1 MSKDMKL
8 IMESWRNNVITEAK
22 AIQIHEE
29 LIQEFVNELKVLTEN
44 KAELNEILAKVGEFA
59 KKAYNTYSD
68 LKKGAIKKV
77 LETAINGALKVV
89 DLIRGAAPNVASKV
103 ERVLNELKKAE
114 NMTVAVSLVSI
125 IVGLATGDVDVG
137 DFDFGPLEKVI
148 NAIQSAP
155 NLIKALETVQTI
167 NDTTEVAKAVD
178 KSGKLVDVASA
189 AE

>member
-1 MSKDMKL
+1 MKL
-8 IMESWRNNVITEAK
+8 IMESWRKNVITEAK

-29 LIQEFVNELKVLTEN
+29 LIQEFVNELKVLTES

-125 IVGLATGDVDVG
+125 IIGLATGDVDVG
-137 DFDFGPLEKVI
+137 DFDFEPLEKVI

-167 NDTTEVAKAVD
+167 KDTAQVAKAVD
-178 KSGKLVDVASA
+178 KAGKLVDVASA